1 MYSLVVLVWGSKA
14 KIGFNIR
21 ISAPACR
28 NYVVLQVQ
36 IKNQLV
42 LKTID
47 MKLVSED
54 IINDLV
60 DALDNLTDEQYEAK
74 MEAFSEA
81 QPVIF
86 AWLFSEQFDLLTE
99 DEKGFMQYLALII
112 WCAVDKVGGKSVQ
125 PVSEDQIGEAEERNY
140 EVLEQST
147 EQRFRER
154 LDVFFEDTPQE
165 ELLAFAEEAVL
176 EDEDDPSSIVTK
188 EGREPIFVA
197 LKTMIDVL
205 TVGE

>member
-1 MYSLVVLVWGSKA
+1 LVVLKWGCKA
-14 KIGFNIR
+14 KIGFIGR
-21 ISAPACR
+21 ISLRAGR
-28 NYVVLQVQ
+28 NYVVLQVEF
-36 IKNQLV
+36 KNQLV
-42 LKTID
+42 LKTIA

-60 DALDNLTDEQYEAK
+60 DALDNLSDEQYEAK

-125 PVSEDQIGEAEERNY
+125 SVSEDQIGEAEERNY

-154 LDVFFEDTPQE
+154 LDVFFDNTTQE

-176 EDEDDPSSIVTK
+176 EDEDDPQSIVTK

-197 LKTMIDVL
+197 LKTRIDVL

>member
-1 MYSLVVLVWGSKA
+1 
-14 KIGFNIR
+14 
-21 ISAPACR
+21 
-28 NYVVLQVQ
+28 
-36 IKNQLV
+36 
-42 LKTID
+42 

-205 TVGE
+205 TIGE

>member
-1 MYSLVVLVWGSKA
+1 LVVLEWGRKA
-14 KIGFNIR
+14 KIVFIGR
-21 ISAPACR
+21 ISLRADR
-28 NYVVLQVQ
+28 NYVVLQVEF
-36 IKNQLV
+36 KNQLV

-60 DALDNLTDEQYEAK
+60 DALDNLSDEQYEAK

-125 PVSEDQIGEAEERNY
+125 SVSEDQIGEAEERNY

-154 LDVFFEDTPQE
+154 LDVFFDNTTQE

-176 EDEDDPSSIVTK
+176 EDEDDPQSIVTK